1 MTIDR
6 IIIQKKIKITI
17 LTKGGIAVE
26 RVIDEPLQKRHST
39 KRLNRL
45 PKEKL
50 SKTWP
55 LHLMILPAAL
65 VTFIFAYMPMGGLV
79 MAFQDFKPYDGIWGS
94 KFVGLTHFKFMFEY
108 PDSKE
113 VIWNT
118 LIISGLKIVF
128 GLIVPFIFAVL
139 LNEIR
144 KIMFKRVI
152 QTLVYLPHFISWVIL
167 GAILTDMLGS
177 KGIVN
182 TALNALGVETI
193 PWLANGNWFR
203 FTVVVSDVW
212 QNFGF
217 NTIVFLASLAA
228 VNPSLYEAA
237 EVDGANR
244 WKQTLY
250 ITVPAMLPIA
260 VVVGTLSLG
269 NILNGGFDQ
278 IFNLY
283 NSLVYDKGDIIDT
296 FVYRTAILNGQY
308 SFGTA
313 VGLFKSVIGLIMIII
328 SYTMAYRYAG
338 YRIF

>member
-1 MTIDR
+1 MGSAIN
-6 IIIQKKIKITI
+6 
-17 LTKGGIAVE
+17 
-26 RVIDEPLQKRHST
+26 EPLETTRRGKRST
-39 KRLNRL
+39 QQERA
-45 PKEKL
+45 KEKL
-50 SKTWP
+50 SRTWP
-55 LHLMILPAAL
+55 LHLMLLPAAI
-65 VTFIFAYMPMGGLV
+65 VTLIFAYVPMGGLI
-79 MAFQDFKPYDGIWGS
+79 MAFQDFKPYDGMLGS
-94 KFVGLTHFKFMFEY
+94 KFIGLEHFRFMFEY
-108 PDSKE
+108 PDSKQ

-118 LIISGLKIVF
+118 LIISSLKIVF
-128 GLIVPFIFAVL
+128 GLIVPFVFAIL

-144 KIMFKRVI
+144 KMFFKRVV

-182 TALNALGVETI
+182 SMLNTMGLNSVFWLG
-193 PWLANGNWFR
+193 NGDWFR
-203 FTVVVSDVW
+203 FTVVVSDIW

-217 NTIVFLASLAA
+217 NTIVFLAALAG

-244 WKQTLY
+244 WKQTTH
-250 ITVPAMLPIA
+250 ITVPAMIPIA

-313 VGLFKSVIGLIMIII
+313 VGLFKSLIGLILIVF
-328 SYTMAYRYAG
+328 SYRMAYKYAG

>member
-1 MTIDR
+1 MGNR
-6 IIIQKKIKITI
+6 IHPSPQTAK
-17 LTKGGIAVE
+17 
-26 RVIDEPLQKRHST
+26 T
-39 KRLNRL
+39 KRSVMDIR
-45 PKEKL
+45 PAKQPFEKL
-50 SKTWP
+50 SRTWP
-55 LHLMILPAAL
+55 LHAMLLPAFIITL
-65 VTFIFAYMPMGGLV
+65 VFAYTPMGGLI
-79 MAFQDFKPYDGIWGS
+79 MAFQDFKPYDGIFGS
-94 KFVGLTHFKFMFEY
+94 KFTGLEHFRFMFQY
-108 PDSKE
+108 PDSKQ

-118 LIISGLKIVF
+118 LVISGLKIVF
-128 GLIVPFIFAVL
+128 GLVVPFLFAIL

-144 KIMFKRVI
+144 KLLFKRVV
-152 QTLVYLPHFISWVIL
+152 QTMVYLPHFISWVIL

-182 TALNALGVETI
+182 SGLASLGMETV
-193 PWLANGNWFR
+193 PWLTNGNWFR
-203 FTVVVSDVW
+203 VTVVVSDIW

-217 NTIVFLASLAA
+217 NTIVFLASLAG

-244 WKQTLY
+244 WKQTLH
-250 ITVPAMLPIA
+250 ITIPSMIPIA
-260 VVVGTLSLG
+260 VVVGTLSMG

-313 VGLFKSVIGLIMIII
+313 VGLFKSAIGLFMIVF
-328 SYTMAYRYAG
+328 AYRLAYKYAG

>member
-1 MTIDR
+1 MESAIN
-6 IIIQKKIKITI
+6 
-17 LTKGGIAVE
+17 
-26 RVIDEPLQKRHST
+26 EPLQPHT
-39 KRLNRL
+39 KIKQAQRS
-45 PKEKL
+45 KEKL
-50 SKTWP
+50 SRTWP
-55 LHLMILPAAL
+55 LHLMLLPAAI
-65 VTFIFAYMPMGGLV
+65 VTLIFAYVPMGGLV
-79 MAFQDFKPYDGIWGS
+79 MAFQDFKPKDGIFGS
-94 KFVGLTHFKFMFEY
+94 EFIGLEHFRFMFEY

-118 LIISGLKIVF
+118 LIISGLKIIF
-128 GLIVPFIFAVL
+128 GLIVPFVFAIL

-144 KIMFKRVI
+144 KMLFKRVV

-182 TALNALGVETI
+182 TTLNALGMETI
-193 PWLANGNWFR
+193 PWLADGDWFR
-203 FTVVVSDVW
+203 FTVVVSDIW

-217 NTIVFLASLAA
+217 NTIVFLAALAG

-244 WKQTLY
+244 WKQTVH
-250 ITVPAMLPIA
+250 ITVPAMIPIA

-313 VGLFKSVIGLIMIII
+313 VGLFKSVIGLILIVF
-328 SYTMAYRYAG
+328 AYRLAYKYAG